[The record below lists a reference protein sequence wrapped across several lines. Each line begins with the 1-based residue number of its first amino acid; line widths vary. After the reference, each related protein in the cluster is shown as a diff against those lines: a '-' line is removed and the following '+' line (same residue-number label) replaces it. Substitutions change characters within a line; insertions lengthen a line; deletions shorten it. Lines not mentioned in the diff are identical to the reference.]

1 MNGIF
6 RSFIRYVSFS
16 VMAMVGLS
24 CYILADTFFI
34 SKALGASGLA
44 ALNFCLCAFS
54 VMMGLGLMLGVGG
67 GVRFSVSLSKGEEEK
82 CRESFS
88 TALFFAFLFS
98 LVFIALGLFCSRPL
112 AALLGASGE
121 ALPLAEV
128 YLRTVLL
135 FGPAFVFNNTL
146 GAFVRNDFDPSL
158 ASCATIISSLSNIV
172 LDYVFMFP
180 LKMGMFGAAFA
191 TGLSPLISISV
202 LSVHFFR
209 KKCRLSFSFKSIK
222 PLRLFYIM
230 SPGISSFINE
240 LSSGIVILV
249 FNFLILA
256 LERNTGVAAYGVV
269 ANTAIVATAI
279 FNGIAQGMQPLVS
292 SSFGRGDEQAVKT
305 YRKYAFTLSLISAAV
320 IYAVIFVFAAPVTAI
335 FNSEGNAA
343 LAVLAYTGL
352 RIYFAGF
359 FFSGINICSS
369 VYLSALGRSAAS
381 FAVSVLRSLVII
393 VPAAFVLSHLLKM
406 TGIWLSFPVT
416 ELLVL
421 FVSLFLAFAPVKKAE

>member
-67 GVRFSVSLSKGEEEK
+67 GVRFSVSLSKGEDEK

-146 GAFVRNDFDPSL
+146 CAFVRNDFDPSL

-256 LERNTGVAAYGVV
+256 LEGNTGVAAYGVV
-269 ANTAIVATAI
+269 ANIAIVATAI

-292 SSFGRGDEQAVKT
+292 SSFGRGDEQTVKT

-335 FNSEGNAA
+335 FNIEGIAA

>member
-6 RSFIRYVSFS
+6 RSFIGYVSFS

-67 GVRFSVSLSKGEEEK
+67 GVRFSVSLSKGEDEK

-146 GAFVRNDFDPSL
+146 CAFVRNDFDPSL

-256 LERNTGVAAYGVV
+256 LEGNTGVAAYGVV
-269 ANTAIVATAI
+269 ANIAIVA
-279 FNGIAQGMQPLVS
+279 
-292 SSFGRGDEQAVKT
+292 
-305 YRKYAFTLSLISAAV
+305 
-320 IYAVIFVFAAPVTAI
+320 TAI

-381 FAVSVLRSLVII
+381 FAVSVMRSLVVI

>member
-180 LKMGMFGAAFA
+180 LKMGIFGAAFA

-256 LERNTGVAAYGVV
+256 LEGNTGVAAYGVV
-269 ANTAIVATAI
+269 ANIAIVATAI

-359 FFSGINICSS
+359 FFCGINICSS

-381 FAVSVLRSLVII
+381 FAVSVMRSLVVI

>member
-146 GAFVRNDFDPSL
+146 CAFVRNDFDPSL

-256 LERNTGVAAYGVV
+256 LEGNTGVAAYGVV
-269 ANTAIVATAI
+269 ANIAIVATAI
-279 FNGIAQGMQPLVS
+279 FNGIAQGTQPLVS

-320 IYAVIFVFAAPVTAI
+320 IYAVIFVFATPVTAI

>member
-67 GVRFSVSLSKGEEEK
+67 GVRFSVSLSKGEDEK

-256 LERNTGVAAYGVV
+256 LEGNTGVAAYGVV
-269 ANTAIVATAI
+269 ANIAIVATAI

-320 IYAVIFVFAAPVTAI
+320 IYAVIFIFAASVTAI

-381 FAVSVLRSLVII
+381 FAVSVMRSLVVI